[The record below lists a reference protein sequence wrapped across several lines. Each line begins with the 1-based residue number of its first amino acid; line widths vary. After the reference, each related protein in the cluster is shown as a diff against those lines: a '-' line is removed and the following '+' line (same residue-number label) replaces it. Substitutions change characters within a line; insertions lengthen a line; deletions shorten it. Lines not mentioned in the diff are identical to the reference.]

1 MDTNYK
7 MISSL
12 LLAGVST
19 CGIARQPM
27 QNPMEPVK
35 ERPNILVIVCE
46 DISPYLGCYGDKV
59 AVTPNLDSFAAQ
71 AILHTDMYTCVGVS
85 SPSRY
90 SLITGRRYFSIK
102 RRVSCKTSASP
113 KVRPSA

>member
-71 AILHTDMYTCVGVS
+71 AILHTDTVSYTHLTLPTILLV
-85 SPSRY
+85 
-90 SLITGRRYFSIK
+90 
-102 RRVSCKTSASP
+102 
-113 KVRPSA
+113 

>member
-35 ERPNILVIVCE
+35 ERPNIPGQTF
-46 DISPYLGCYGDKV
+46 DGGK
-59 AVTPNLDSFAAQ
+59 
-71 AILHTDMYTCVGVS
+71 
-85 SPSRY
+85 
-90 SLITGRRYFSIK
+90 SL
-102 RRVSCKTSASP
+102 
-113 KVRPSA
+113 

>member
-35 ERPNILVIVCE
+35 ERPNILSLFVR
-46 DISPYLGCYGDKV
+46 ISVRTWDV
-59 AVTPNLDSFAAQ
+59 
-71 AILHTDMYTCVGVS
+71 ME
-85 SPSRY
+85 
-90 SLITGRRYFSIK
+90 IK
-102 RRVSCKTSASP
+102 LQ
-113 KVRPSA
+113 

>member
-46 DISPYLGCYGDKV
+46 DISPYLRCGSCIRDHVKEDQTVLRQTSSVRYG
-59 AVTPNLDSFAAQ
+59 AS
-71 AILHTDMYTCVGVS
+71 GVPHS
-85 SPSRY
+85 
-90 SLITGRRYFSIK
+90 
-102 RRVSCKTSASP
+102 
-113 KVRPSA
+113 VR

>member
-46 DISPYLGCYGDKV
+46 DIR
-59 AVTPNLDSFAAQ
+59 AQ
-71 AILHTDMYTCVGVS
+71 L
-85 SPSRY
+85 
-90 SLITGRRYFSIK
+90 
-102 RRVSCKTSASP
+102 
-113 KVRPSA
+113 

>member
-27 QNPMEPVK
+27 QNPMEPV
-35 ERPNILVIVCE
+35 
-46 DISPYLGCYGDKV
+46 
-59 AVTPNLDSFAAQ
+59 
-71 AILHTDMYTCVGVS
+71 
-85 SPSRY
+85 
-90 SLITGRRYFSIK
+90 
-102 RRVSCKTSASP
+102 
-113 KVRPSA
+113 

>member
-59 AVTPNLDSFAAQ
+59 AEPP
-71 AILHTDMYTCVGVS
+71 ILILLRLK
-85 SPSRY
+85 PSY
-90 SLITGRRYFSIK
+90 ILICIHVWEYLLPAVIH
-102 RRVSCKTSASP
+102 
-113 KVRPSA
+113 